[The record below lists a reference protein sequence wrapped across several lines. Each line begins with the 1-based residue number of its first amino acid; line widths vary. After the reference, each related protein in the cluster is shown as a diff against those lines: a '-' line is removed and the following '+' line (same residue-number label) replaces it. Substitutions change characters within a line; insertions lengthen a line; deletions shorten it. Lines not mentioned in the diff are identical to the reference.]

1 LEYDDHALLEA
12 VEKGVD
18 LTFGVG
24 RDIVLHLI
32 DALHEAAAK
41 SLELTL
47 STEVCWVGFYL
58 DRSDTPLEASRVQDS
73 TFLRQREP
81 DDRGYQDQR
90 LG

>member
-32 DALHEAAAK
+32 DALHEAAK

-73 TFLRQREP
+73 TFLQQP